1 MLTASRPGVL
11 VALALSLT
19 ACASLG
25 GRMFPASEPDTRY
38 TRAVLALD
46 RRDYPA
52 AREDLAWLVGR
63 CEAGPTGRRALLLFA
78 SAELDVRNASGSAGE
93 AARLARAYLG
103 VSSPDDPDA
112 PIARTLYLLA
122 MDLVGAPG
130 YVPHQV
136 DVAEAG
142 AVSVA
147 DRFDACDGTGRPQA
161 AVVVPEPLGTTT
173 GARIAGL
180 RAELEARTDSLSQ
193 ARAGLAAQAEKIQEL
208 EAEIE
213 RIRKLLR
220 GGGGSTPSPRR

>member
-1 MLTASRPGVL
+1 MLTVSRAGAL
-11 VALALSLT
+11 LALVLPLA
-19 ACASLG
+19 ACAPLG
-25 GRMFPASEPDTRY
+25 GRVFPVSEPETRY

-46 RRDYPA
+46 RRDYQA

-63 CEAGPTGRRALLLFA
+63 CEAGPSGRRALLLLA

-93 AARLARAYLG
+93 AARLAKAYLDL
-103 VSSPDDPDA
+103 SPPEDPEA

-136 DVAEAG
+136 DASGAG

-147 DRFDACDGTGRPQA
+147 ERFEECDATGRPQA
-161 AVVVPEPLGTTT
+161 SVVAPEHLGTTT

-180 RAELEARTDSLSQ
+180 QAELDARTDSLSE
-193 ARAGLAAQAEKIQEL
+193 ARAGLAAQAQKIQEL

-213 RIRKLLR
+213 RIRRLLR
-220 GGGGSTPSPRR
+220 GGGDSPPPLRR